1 MTLNIRM
8 ATMDDLN
15 RLMEIF
21 DHARHFMKETGNA
34 SQWINGYPQRE
45 LIANEIASAH
55 CFVCE
60 KNKNIVGTFC
70 FIQGPDPTYQYIEK
84 GKWLN
89 ENPYY
94 VIHRIASDGSCKGL
108 FQECLAWC
116 FAHCNNLRIDT
127 HDDNKIMQH
136 LLKKNKF
143 TRCGIIYTNNG
154 TARIAF
160 QKQM

>member
-94 VIHRIASDGSCKGL
+94 VEVL
-108 FQECLAWC
+108 
-116 FAHCNNLRIDT
+116 
-127 HDDNKIMQH
+127 KIMPKVNSLVKTPDGEGKVLYNDLIKKVVAVKFQNESVSEIKVYPVED
-136 LLKKNKF
+136 LKFDKN
-143 TRCGIIYTNNG
+143 I
-154 TARIAF
+154 
-160 QKQM
+160 